1 MADERAFNRL
11 LGSVEEAGQILRG
24 ERKPSRVFRYDPI
37 DIRALRESVHA
48 SQSEF
53 AHMIGVSVG
62 TLRNWEQGRRTP
74 TGPAMALLR
83 AFSKAPKTLCKA
95 LA

>member
-1 MADERAFNRL
+1 MDDKLFNELKESIR
-11 LGSVEEAGQILRG
+11 EAGQIRRG
-24 ERKPSRVFRYDPI
+24 ERSPAREFTFEPV
-37 DIRALRESVHA
+37 DIRRLRETVKA

-53 AHMIGVSVG
+53 ARMIGVSVN
-62 TLRNWEQGRRTP
+62 TLQNWEQGRRTP

-83 AFSKAPKTLCKA
+83 AFQKDPLGLRAA